1 MLAERSWVVCLV
13 EPPDIWMSRLEQQ
26 MTKVEARATF
36 NQLRL
41 VNERHYVDTNFGE
54 VNETLIGLTLQN
66 ENCGRNYKKLEH
78 MQQELNIIN
87 TEIAIVCNA

>member
-41 VNERHYVDTNFGE
+41 VNERQYVDKNFGE
-54 VNETLIGLTLQN
+54 VNKALTSLTHHV
-66 ENCGRNYKKLEH
+66 K
-78 MQQELNIIN
+78 
-87 TEIAIVCNA
+87 IVEKITKNWNRM